1 MRRIFTNRTIG
12 IGCFSIY
19 GCQPP
24 FTLWNCQES
33 KCKCLEK
40 VQRGGKEVKNMEI

>member
-1 MRRIFTNRTIG
+1 MDVNLRL
-12 IGCFSIY
+12 
-19 GCQPP
+19 
-24 FTLWNCQES
+24 LWNCQES